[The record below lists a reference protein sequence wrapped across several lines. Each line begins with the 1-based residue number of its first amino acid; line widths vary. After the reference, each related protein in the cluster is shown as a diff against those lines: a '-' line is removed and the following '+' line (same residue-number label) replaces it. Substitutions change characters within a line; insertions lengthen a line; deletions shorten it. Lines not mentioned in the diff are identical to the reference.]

1 VFILVTM
8 PSNSEYEI
16 SSWSELLCQCLPI
29 RNKKPAAEEPDIE
42 MQNMSASS
50 RYSAVN
56 NPVIPD
62 HVVRANNPD
71 NIQRPSHTSWWL
83 RDDSSSCPS
92 APPSRSGARN
102 PVASYLDPTP
112 GPSGIRTPPRTTNP
126 YTSPLRIRSS
136 FEMFAHNPSSPET
149 LALHTPQW
157 VSRVDWAETANPRI
171 ASSVYT
177 SGGIPASDS
186 DTYSSGPSW
195 RLPAPSSIYSSDASD
210 HVTTIDPRLTAR
222 IPRTSPRAASYAAI
236 LDVQAG
242 IDARRSEVIQPTD
255 QAPPSST
262 GSVNSIDFFTGEA
275 SRPDFGEKVERS
287 GGRAAPVRPPR
298 FAGTSPYIA

>member
-1 VFILVTM
+1 
-8 PSNSEYEI
+8 
-16 SSWSELLCQCLPI
+16 
-29 RNKKPAAEEPDIE
+29 

-50 RYSAVN
+50 RYSSVN

-62 HVVRANNPD
+62 HVIRANNPD

-102 PVASYLDPTP
+102 PVASYLDPAP
-112 GPSGIRTPPRTTNP
+112 GPSGMHTPPRTTNP
-126 YTSPLRIRSS
+126 YTLPLRVRSS
-136 FEMFAHNPSSPET
+136 FEMFVHNPSSPE
-149 LALHTPQW
+149 AFAPHTPQW
-157 VSRVDWAETANPRI
+157 ISRVDWAETAKPRV

-177 SGGIPASDS
+177 CGGIPASGS

-195 RLPAPSSIYSSDASD
+195 RLPAPSSIYSSDADD
-210 HVTTIDPRLTAR
+210 HTITPDPRLTAR
-222 IPRTSPRAASYAAI
+222 VPRISPRAASYAAL

-242 IDARRSEVIQPTD
+242 IDARRSEIVPAD
-255 QAPPSST
+255 QAPPSPT

-275 SRPDFGEKVERS
+275 SGPDFGDKVERS
-287 GGRAAPVRPPR
+287 GGRAAPIRPPR
-298 FAGTSPYIA
+298 IAGTSPYIA

>member
-1 VFILVTM
+1 M
-8 PSNSEYEI
+8 PSKHSGEYELL
-16 SSWSELLCQCLPI
+16 SWSEIFCQCLPI
-29 RNKKPAAEEPDIE
+29 NKKPAAEPDVE

-50 RYSAVN
+50 HYSAVN

-71 NIQRPSHTSWWL
+71 NIQRPSHISWWL

-112 GPSGIRTPPRTTNP
+112 GPSGTRTPPRTTDP
-126 YTSPLRIRSS
+126 YTLPRRFRSS
-136 FEMFAHNPSSPET
+136 FDMFVHNPSSPE
-149 LALHTPQW
+149 AYAPHTPQW
-157 VSRVDWAETANPRI
+157 VSRVDWAETAGSRI

-177 SGGIPASDS
+177 SAGIAASNS
-186 DTYSSGPSW
+186 DTCSSGPSW
-195 RLPAPSSIYSSDASD
+195 RLPAPSSIYSSDADD
-210 HVTTIDPRLTAR
+210 HTTTPDSRLTAR
-222 IPRTSPRAASYAAI
+222 VPRVSPRAASYAAI

-242 IDARRSEVIQPTD
+242 IDARRSEIVQPAD
-255 QAPPSST
+255 QAPPSPT
-262 GSVNSIDFFTGEA
+262 GSVNSIEFFTGGA
-275 SRPDFGEKVERS
+275 SRPDFGERGEKS

-298 FAGTSPYIA
+298 IARTSPYIA